1 MHLLDT
7 SGGLANEA
15 VGQRPDRPLAKS
27 LKGSLA
33 NGGGSFIKESLTQLP
48 GLCLEISP
56 VQRMD
61 DSPTN
66 TGIWLPK

>member
-33 NGGGSFIKESLTQLP
+33 NGGGSFKPLWDLREEGPLAHNLDKF
-48 GLCLEISP
+48 LHA
-56 VQRMD
+56 
-61 DSPTN
+61 
-66 TGIWLPK
+66 